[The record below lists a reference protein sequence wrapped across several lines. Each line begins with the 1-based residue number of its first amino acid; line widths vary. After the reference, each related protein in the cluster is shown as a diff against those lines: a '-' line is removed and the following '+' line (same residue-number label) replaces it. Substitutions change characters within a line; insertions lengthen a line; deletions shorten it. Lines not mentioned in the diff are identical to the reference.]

1 MAYGLRYTADFD
13 SLALGAL
20 NFTLNIYKNGY
31 VGTADT
37 ITLSESPAVQEWQ
50 DDDPFKPIK
59 GSTLTIGIINN
70 GDVSLLDFYSDN
82 DNEFYVE
89 LLWNATGET
98 LFRGYVLQD
107 DCQEVLLDYAHVISI
122 VATDNLGLLRDVS
135 LGEAALFQGTPSTKT
150 GILIG
155 YMFSNTFGTND
166 NRVGELKAGAQFTID
181 NGAYAGTYNLLS
193 ISYNS
198 FTTAWTLV
206 VAETIPS
213 AAAYSADITWKD
225 PVPLTG
231 YVSLLSL
238 VRICLKTTNV
248 VTGMRV
254 MSELYPVG
262 GATGRWLDDTYVLG
276 ESFLQDGSYMSCYD
290 VLEKIM
296 ARFYASCFQA
306 HGIWYIV
313 RYGETFKINTTTP
326 VSNRFKGY
334 AYDDDFVYQVNV
346 AEDVT
351 MNVGIG
357 TKRFETGLLSS
368 ITRPFKFVRE
378 TFDYVQPEDL
388 LKNANLNELGNLI
401 NEYTSGSNTIREYDL
416 KYWFNWDASPGPYPQ
431 RFIRV
436 ISDTTSGD
444 EIERYAVVTGATF
457 DSSRSAQSTDIE
469 IGQNDVITYSFD
481 YKTDVSQPGVV
492 NSVFSIRLKDGT
504 LTNYLKDAGNWATT
518 NGFTYSVLAG
528 DNTNEW
534 HTVQITSE
542 PAPYDGILNIFLGEE
557 TASSGDETH
566 YKNFRLS
573 ITNSITGLNKVIGH
587 VHTESQFNDLKNEE
601 KHDIFLDNS
610 PKSTIAG
617 TLFLSTSTG
626 LLRDKCTEWTYTGVP
641 ITFNRLGQLT
651 TGEKLFTQYLPKT
664 KYNGTLLIISEVD
677 RMITNF
683 QVFYL
688 GFNYPS
694 DLNWLV
700 PGSLLIDYR
709 NNLCEFT
716 LYDIAYNT
724 DTTYDPWQMYEDFL
738 DERLY
743 DFRYLYE
750 K

>member
-13 SLALGAL
+13 SLSNAPL

-59 GSTLTIGIINN
+59 GSTLTIGIINK
-70 GDVSLLDFYSDN
+70 GDVSLVDFYSDN

-107 DCQEVLLDYAHVISI
+107 DCQEVLLDYAHVINI

-213 AAAYSADITWKD
+213 AAAYFADITWKD

-351 MNVGIG
+351 MNVGVAL
-357 TKRFETGLLSS
+357 KRFETGLLSS
-368 ITRPFKFVRE
+368 ITRPVKSVKE
-378 TFDYVQPEDL
+378 TFRYVVPEDL
-388 LKNANLNELGNLI
+388 LNNNDLDKLGALLNDYTIGSINYKEYELL
-401 NEYTSGSNTIREYDL
+401 
-416 KYWFNWDASPGPYPQ
+416 YWTDWDQSPGPFGTT
-431 RFIRV
+431 FIR
-436 ISDTTSGD
+436 ILTDIFTGEELD
-444 EIERYAVVTGATF
+444 RYAVVKGPAF
-457 DSSRSAQSTDIE
+457 ENIRVIQSNDIE
-469 IGQNDVITYSFD
+469 VAVDDVIRYSFD
-481 YKTDVSQPGVV
+481 YKTNISQPGAV
-492 NSVFSIRLKDGT
+492 NSVFAVRLTDGT
-504 LTNYLKDAGNWATT
+504 NTYYLKDNGSWAGSVGYT
-518 NGFTYSVLAG
+518 FSVLAG
-528 DNTNEW
+528 DNTNVW
-534 HTVQITSE
+534 HTVENTSN
-542 PAPYDGILNIFLGEE
+542 PIPINGRINVFLSIE
-557 TASSGDETH
+557 TVSNPLDETH
-566 YKNFRLS
+566 YKNFDFT
-573 ITNSITGLNKVIGH
+573 IDNSMVNIIGH
-587 VHTESQFNDLKNEE
+587 VHTESQFNDIKNEQSQ
-601 KHDIFLDNS
+601 DIFLDNS
-610 PKSTIAG
+610 YRSTAAG
-617 TLFLSTSTG
+617 TLFLHTYTSQ
-626 LLRDKCTEWTYTGVP
+626 LRDKCTEWTYTGAP

-664 KYNGTLLIISEVD
+664 KYNGTLLIINELD

-688 GFNYPS
+688 GYNYPS

-724 DTTYDPWQMYEDFL
+724 DTSYDSWQMYEDFL